1 MYVYVCVCV
10 CMCMR
15 GGGVVI
21 ILNYVPIL
29 KQIEQNDD
37 QRRLSGILTYKCV
50 FMRVFVLDSW
60 FAFQGVSV
68 IFVLF
73 LFKCVCVLVCVR
85 CFLKLLN
92 WLKTDFIPILNTLVY
107 NFLYC
112 CLFLSMAHRCE
123 CA

>member
-1 MYVYVCVCV
+1 M
-10 CMCMR
+10 
-15 GGGVVI
+15 VI
-21 ILNYVPIL
+21 ILNYEPIL

-50 FMRVFVLDSW
+50 FMRVFVLDCW

-68 IFVLF
+68 ICVLF

-92 WLKTDFIPILNTLVY
+92 WLKTDFHSHFEYSCLQLPLL
-107 NFLYC
+107 LS
-112 CLFLSMAHRCE
+112 LFLSMAHRCE

>member
-1 MYVYVCVCV
+1 MYVYVCV

-21 ILNYVPIL
+21 ILNYEPIL

-73 LFKCVCVLVCVR
+73 LFK
-85 CFLKLLN
+85 
-92 WLKTDFIPILNTLVY
+92 
-107 NFLYC
+107 
-112 CLFLSMAHRCE
+112 
-123 CA
+123 